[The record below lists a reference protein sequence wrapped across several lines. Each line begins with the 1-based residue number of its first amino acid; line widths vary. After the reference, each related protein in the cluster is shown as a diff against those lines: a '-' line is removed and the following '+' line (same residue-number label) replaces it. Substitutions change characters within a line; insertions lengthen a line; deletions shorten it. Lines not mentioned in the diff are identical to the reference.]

1 MDACRPNTQAG
12 GPTQPGRDELGPLLP
27 IPAKYSL
34 KKWNEKSIEKDLKI
48 SSENAEFDYLYIIC
62 YNIVGVLIFT
72 PSVLSRISSL
82 LDLMLHYLL
91 LVFYIKYRA
100 KKH

>member
-48 SSENAEFDYLYIIC
+48 SSENAEFDYLYIIY

-72 PSVLSRISSL
+72 PSAISPYFFSIGSYASLFIVSVLYKI
-82 LDLMLHYLL
+82 
-91 LVFYIKYRA
+91 
-100 KKH
+100 

>member
-62 YNIVGVLIFT
+62 YNIVGVLIFM
-72 PSVLSRISSL
+72 PSAISPYFFSIGSYASLFIVSVLYKI
-82 LDLMLHYLL
+82 
-91 LVFYIKYRA
+91 
-100 KKH
+100 